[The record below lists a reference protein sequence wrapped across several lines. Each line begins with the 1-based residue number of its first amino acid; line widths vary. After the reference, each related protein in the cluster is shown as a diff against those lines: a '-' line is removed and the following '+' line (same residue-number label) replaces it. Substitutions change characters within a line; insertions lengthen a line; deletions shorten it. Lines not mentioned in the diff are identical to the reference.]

1 MRKIRES
8 DDPYYDLIDDFGL
21 IVSSFQTQ
29 YGIRISRDLQSM
41 KWDEFRDLLSGMGP
55 DTPLGRIVAI
65 RSEDDP
71 EMLEYFSPDQTRI
84 RMEWRTRRAK
94 AMSQED
100 MDSFLES
107 LKEALIYAAGGPS

>member
-1 MRKIRES
+1 
-8 DDPYYDLIDDFGL
+8 
-21 IVSSFQTQ
+21 
-29 YGIRISRDLQSM
+29 M
-41 KWDEFRDLLSGMGP
+41 KWDEFKDMLSGLGP
-55 DTPLGRIVAI
+55 DTPLGPMVSI

-71 EMLEYFSPDQTRI
+71 EMLEYFSPEQRRI

-107 LKEALIYAAGGPS
+107 LKEALIYAAGGESQ

>member
-1 MRKIRES
+1 
-8 DDPYYDLIDDFGL
+8 
-21 IVSSFQTQ
+21 
-29 YGIRISRDLQSM
+29 M
-41 KWDEFRDLLSGMGP
+41 KWDEFKDMLSGLGP

-71 EMLEYFSPDQTRI
+71 EMLEYFNPEQRCI

-94 AMSQED
+94 AMSQGD

-107 LKEALIYAAGGPS
+107 MKAALIYAAGGEQG

>member
-1 MRKIRES
+1 
-8 DDPYYDLIDDFGL
+8 
-21 IVSSFQTQ
+21 
-29 YGIRISRDLQSM
+29 M

-55 DTPLGRIVAI
+55 DTPLGRMVSI

-71 EMLEYFSPDQTRI
+71 EILEHFSPEQKRI
-84 RMEWRTRRAK
+84 RKEWRTRTAK

-107 LKEALIYAAGGPS
+107 MKKALVYAAGVEP

>member
-1 MRKIRES
+1 
-8 DDPYYDLIDDFGL
+8 
-21 IVSSFQTQ
+21 
-29 YGIRISRDLQSM
+29 M

-55 DTPLGRIVAI
+55 DTPLSRIVAI

-71 EMLEYFSPDQTRI
+71 EVLKNFSSEQKRI

-100 MDSFLES
+100 MAGFLES
-107 LKEALIYAAGGPS
+107 LKQGLIYAAGGEQR

>member
-1 MRKIRES
+1 
-8 DDPYYDLIDDFGL
+8 
-21 IVSSFQTQ
+21 
-29 YGIRISRDLQSM
+29 M

-71 EMLEYFSPDQTRI
+71 DILKRFSPEQKRI
-84 RMEWRTRRAK
+84 RKEWRTRTAK

-107 LKEALIYAAGGPS
+107 MKKALVYAAGVES